1 MERFPRG
8 GLKMSLKD
16 ILVMEVPSGALKK
29 IVKNK
34 GIETKLNST
43 EEMASAIAEQDSKTG
58 NHLANEFKFA
68 GSTAVN
74 LNIVMKGVS
83 SDWYNKDYFKTRLS
97 NKFSPAIFSTG
108 IRPKLDKTPRLISAH
123 DQGSKLV
130 LAFSFLGTPR
140 RYLEDFQIVSR
151 SPQIVEYV
159 VIHFSPFAVEVRA
172 SHEQNNVFRDSV
184 INIMGI
190 NPSEV
195 VWEKATKLT
204 EEHAN
209 ELASRLQARL
219 RAAKHK
225 MTEGPY
231 ATKEVTAHTQIDDL
245 ESDEQYK
252 QEFSNQPMKKK
263 TLIFDYTYSF
273 GYEDIISYCVTD
285 EGLWIR
291 SKAGEEVISYILNQI
306 IQIRYHSESESGEM
320 SNQSGNGELQLNEV
334 DEYIEEQLAIDIK

>member
-1 MERFPRG
+1 MN
-8 GLKMSLKD
+8 LKD
-16 ILVMEVPSGALKK
+16 VLVMEVPSGALKK
-29 IVKNK
+29 VVKNK
-34 GIETKLNST
+34 GIDSKLNST
-43 EEMASAIAEQDSKTG
+43 EDMASAIAEQDIRTG
-58 NHLANEFKFA
+58 NDLANEFKFA

-74 LNIVMKGVS
+74 LNIVMKGIS
-83 SDWYNKDYFKTRLS
+83 PDWHNKDYFKTKLS
-97 NKFSPAIFSTG
+97 NKFSPAIFTTG
-108 IRPKLDKTPRLISAH
+108 IRPVLDKIPRLISAY
-123 DQGSKLV
+123 DQGTKLV

-172 SHEQNNVFRDSV
+172 SHEQNKVFRDSV
-184 INIMGI
+184 IDIMGI
-190 NPSEV
+190 TPSDV

-204 EEHAN
+204 EEQAN
-209 ELASRLQARL
+209 ELATRLKARL

-263 TLIFDYTYSF
+263 TLVFEYSYSF
-273 GYEDIISYCVTD
+273 GYEDSISYCITD

-291 SKAGEEVISYILNQI
+291 SKAGEEVITYVLDQI
-306 IQIRYHSESESGEM
+306 IQIRYPSESDSDDDL
-320 SNQSGNGELQLNEV
+320 SEV
-334 DEYIEEQLAIDIK
+334 EIDETLSIDTGEYIEEQLAIDIK